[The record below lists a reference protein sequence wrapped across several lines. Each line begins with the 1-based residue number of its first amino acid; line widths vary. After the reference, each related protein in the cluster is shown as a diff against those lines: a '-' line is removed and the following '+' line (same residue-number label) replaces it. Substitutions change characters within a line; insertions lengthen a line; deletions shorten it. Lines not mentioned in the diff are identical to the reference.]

1 MKALIEGLIAVLIS
15 VVVLLAIMPG
25 ARASELPGTT
35 MSILHYSQFKDVFMM
50 AKCIEV
56 GKADRAEF
64 SYAYMLLNQRD
75 PMAVM
80 AIQAGGD
87 TLPKYLGPTLSR
99 DLGNTIDSFQF
110 LQGKNLDDY
119 CKYTAIRATAPR

>member
-1 MKALIEGLIAVLIS
+1 MKALIAMVIAFM
-15 VVVLLAIMPG
+15 VLLAIMPG

-50 AKCIEV
+50 AKCLEI
-56 GKADRAEF
+56 GKADRADF
-64 SYAYMLLNQRD
+64 SHAYMLLTQRD

-80 AIQAGGD
+80 AVQAGGD

-110 LQGKNLDDY
+110 MQGKTLDDY
-119 CKYTAIRATAPR
+119 CKYTAIRATTPH